1 MPMAVNVDQDTLFF
15 LKDFFQGFSSPEDDE
30 AERTF
35 GGKDRPIDDQ
45 PIFTV
50 QPAREATE
58 AEIQVNNR
66 SIRVSSFRLIGIL
79 IVIIDKSF
87 LGKANE

>member
-30 AERTF
+30 SERSF
-35 GGKDRPIDDQ
+35 GGKDRPVDDQ

-58 AEIQVNNR
+58 AEIQVNYR
-66 SIRVSSFRLIGIL
+66 YTGLFISTDRLKRFEVLIFSS
-79 IVIIDKSF
+79 
-87 LGKANE
+87 

>member
-15 LKDFFQGFSSPEDDE
+15 LKDFFQGFSSAEDDE
-30 AERTF
+30 SERSF
-35 GGKDRPIDDQ
+35 GGKDRPVDDQ

-66 SIRVSSFRLIGIL
+66 YGLFILTDRLKRFEVLIFSS
-79 IVIIDKSF
+79 
-87 LGKANE
+87 